1 MEQMDKESKM
11 KRILISIICA
21 QIFICAN
28 AINRPS
34 IQLLYKQT
42 IQGNGTEWRVEGIFH
57 PYADIEDGDLLEV
70 GDVELTFI
78 DIHDKDHKMVY
89 TGTHFSDSGIYLKHT
104 YQKGEAIYLNLIPK
118 PSDEML
124 SYDSAFFFS
133 DLDFDGEAEL
143 VITQWRGGSK
153 SSNRYVA
160 YDLDESKQMKCKPFA
175 DGIEDEFYE
184 WNSTDKEVK
193 VIDVLDGTSVYHCSI
208 YSLKGGIPVLMKI
221 ESSCVR

>member
-1 MEQMDKESKM
+1 MEQMYKASEM
-11 KRILISIICA
+11 RRILTSIFYTLFVIG
-21 QIFICAN
+21 AN
-28 AINRPS
+28 AQNRPS
-34 IQLLYKQT
+34 IKLEYKQT
-42 IQGNGTEWRVEGIFH
+42 IQGNGIEWKVEGIFR
-57 PYADIEDGDLLEV
+57 PYIELQEGDLFEI

-89 TGTHFSDSGIYLKHT
+89 NGTHFSDSGIYLKQT
-104 YQKGEAIYLNLIPK
+104 YQKGETIYLNHIPK
-118 PSDEML
+118 PSDEIL

-133 DLDFDGEAEL
+133 DLDFDGEDEL

-193 VIDVLDGTSVYHCSI
+193 IIDVLDGTSVYHW
-208 YSLKGGIPVLMKI
+208 
-221 ESSCVR
+221 